1 METTLDFDCESI
13 FITKRRFE
21 IDLEQK
27 CIGPTV
33 YKNPEKIPGGGFMQK
48 PQFLELGY
56 FVQMFYLRQAKKTRR
71 PEAITRLIS
80 KPTIF

>member
-27 CIGPTV
+27 CIGPAV
-33 YKNPEKIPGGGFMQK
+33 YKNLEKIPGEGLMHK
-48 PQFLELGY
+48 PQFLERIFWANVLY
-56 FVQMFYLRQAKKTRR
+56 KASEKTRR
-71 PEAITRLIS
+71 PKAITRLIS
-80 KPTIF
+80 KSTIF

>member
-1 METTLDFDCESI
+1 METTLEVDCESI

-33 YKNPEKIPGGGFMQK
+33 YENPEKIPGEGLMQK
-48 PQFLELGY
+48 PQFLE
-56 FVQMFYLRQAKKTRR
+56 R
-71 PEAITRLIS
+71 
-80 KPTIF
+80 IF